1 MEPRRD
7 ELDLSGLSIEALN
20 DIVFKNAPDPP
31 GLADPARDIAIWST
45 FSADQPIEDIGSGIN
60 EPPGVRLEFE
70 PGEDY
75 WSMFKKE
82 FLLLICSNDQE
93 HVEHRKEIFGKK
105 SENAIATAIAGH
117 IGAILG
123 AKITTLIPLCAMALI
138 ALLKIGKDGL
148 CAGDRWDVTL
158 RPKHQAFPDPK
169 TKPKKKQVI
178 TRGVKK

>member
-1 MEPRRD
+1 MEPRTD

-31 GLADPARDIAIWST
+31 GLADPTRDIAIWRT

-82 FLLLICSNDQE
+82 FVLLICSNDQE
-93 HVEHRKEIFGKK
+93 YVEHRKDIFGKK
-105 SENAIATAIAGH
+105 SENAIATAIAGQ

-123 AKITTLIPLCAMALI
+123 AKIATLLPICAMALI
-138 ALLKIGKDGL
+138 ALLKIGKGSL

-158 RPKHQAFPDPK
+158 RPNHQVFPEPK
-169 TKPKKKQVI
+169 PIPEKKRAIK
-178 TRGVKK
+178 RGVKK